1 MPAENQALTAGDRPH
16 AIDQPGGA
24 YAASPQASEA
34 GPANG
39 RSVTGHEQ
47 GDRSAAGTIAHN
59 GQTNS
64 RRSFLKHTTLGGI
77 ALGAAS
83 ALLPIEEV
91 VAQSTQKVS
100 RFSAPSDLKITDMRY
115 CVTTVLGRTAIIRID
130 TNQGIYGLG
139 EVRDG
144 ADERYA
150 LMLKSRLL
158 GENPC
163 NVEMLFKKIR
173 QFGGQ
178 SRQAGG
184 VCGVEMALW
193 DLCGKAYNVPAWQ
206 LLGGRYRD
214 KVRLYADTPEADSPE
229 EQKRLIQYR
238 LKDQGYT
245 WLKMDISINE
255 LKDKPGT
262 LVNADAWRNAQGNL
276 AQWGDMRNAMSYANT
291 LHPMTQIQIT
301 DKGLEELAR
310 IVENVRGMVG
320 YDTPISSDHYGH
332 FDLNNGIRLG
342 RALEKYRLAWLED
355 IVSWELTDQ
364 WKTLSDAL
372 ETPCLTGEDIYL
384 LKHFKPLID
393 KRAVDIVH
401 PDLASSGGLLET
413 KRIGDYAEENGIA
426 MAMHQAGTPISF
438 MASVHCAA
446 ATQNFLSLEHHSID
460 LSWWE
465 DLVKTTDGRKLITKG
480 FANLPLSAPGLGIE
494 LNDEVVKQHLHAN
507 DKSYFAPTPQWNDV
521 RSHDRIWS

>member
-1 MPAENQALTAGDRPH
+1 MTPSQKYLTALGLKDPVPDNQELT
-16 AIDQPGGA
+16 ADSTVQ
-24 YAASPQASEA
+24 E
-34 GPANG
+34 
-39 RSVTGHEQ
+39 
-47 GDRSAAGTIAHN
+47 
-59 GQTNS
+59 NS
-64 RRSFLKHTTLGGI
+64 RRSFFKKSAMSGI
-77 ALGAAS
+77 ALGGAFMLS
-83 ALLPIEEV
+83 PVEDLI
-91 VAQSTQKVS
+91 AQTTQNVNRHS
-100 RFSAPSDLKITDMRY
+100 SPADLRITDMRY
-115 CVTTVLGRTAIIRID
+115 CVTPVLGRTAIIRID

-150 LMLKSRLL
+150 LILKSRLL

-173 QFGGQ
+173 QFGGPA
-178 SRQAGG
+178 RQAGG
-184 VCGVEMALW
+184 VCAVEMALW

-214 KVRLYADTPEADSPE
+214 KIRLYADTPEAGSPE
-229 EQKRLIQYR
+229 EQKKLIDYR
-238 LKDQGYT
+238 INEQGYT
-245 WLKMDISINE
+245 WLKMDVSINE

-262 LVNADAWRNAQGNL
+262 LINAAQWRNAQGNL
-276 AQWGDMRNAMSYANT
+276 AQWGDMNNVMSYANAA
-291 LHPMTQIQIT
+291 HPFTQIQIT
-301 DKGLEELAR
+301 DKGLDELAR
-310 IVENVRGMVG
+310 IVDNVRNMVG
-320 YDTPISSDHYGH
+320 YEIPISSDHYGH

-342 RALEKYRLAWLED
+342 KALEKYRLAWLED
-355 IVSWELTDQ
+355 VVSWELTEQ

-384 LKHFKPLID
+384 LKGFKALID

-446 ATQNFLSLEHHSID
+446 ATQNFLALEHHSID
-460 LSWWE
+460 LPWWE
-465 DLVKTTDGRKLITKG
+465 NLVKTTDGRKLITKG

-494 LNDEVVKQHLHAN
+494 LNAEVLKQHLHPK
-507 DKSYFAPTPQWNDV
+507 DKTYFAPTTQWDDI
-521 RSHDRIWS
+521 RSHDRIFS